1 MAGRRSAMLSF
12 GATAPSNPWAE
23 LVRVQREMDRFFNRF
38 ESTTRAHVFPPINI
52 YESEGEFLLV
62 AELPGID
69 PATLDVTVV
78 RNELILKGERK
89 APTLPEG
96 SAVHRRERTFGSF
109 SRSFTLPDS
118 VDGENVKATWKDGL
132 LEVVV
137 PKLPAARPRQITIRA
152 E

>member
-1 MAGRRSAMLSF
+1 MLSF
-12 GATAPSNPWAE
+12 GTTVPSNPWAE
-23 LVRVQREMDRFFNRF
+23 LIRMQREMDRIFNRF
-38 ESTTRAHVFPPINI
+38 EATTRAHVFPPINI
-52 YESEGEFLLV
+52 YESETEFLLI

-69 PATLDVTVV
+69 PGKLDVTVV
-78 RNELILKGERK
+78 RNELILKGERP
-89 APTLPEG
+89 APILPEG

-109 SRSFTLPDS
+109 SRSFTLPES

-137 PKLPAARPRQITIRA
+137 PKLPAARPRQITVKA